1 MVSLVLTFCFIFDC
15 FIFLKRNKGLEEGST
30 SMLVTW
36 KAEWVLPCLV
46 SLNSIVEGLSPSL
59 PAPLQWAGQGVPV
72 TYFISVFYQDCLG
85 WSSACLS
92 QLNYA
97 VTQNC

>member
-1 MVSLVLTFCFIFDC
+1 
-15 FIFLKRNKGLEEGST
+15 
-30 SMLVTW
+30 MLVTW